1 MSIDLIANLSYI
13 VAAILFIFGL
23 KMLGHPNTAR
33 RGNGFSALGMFIAVV
48 AGLTENAE
56 VSTRYL
62 NCWSDRRSIC
72 AADARRIECDCL
84 DMSLYPTYS
93 GAMGSAISRQVSSS
107 KRPARELNKISK
119 LA

>member
-48 AGLTENAE
+48 AGYYCW
-56 VSTRYL
+56 VYHRYP
-62 NCWSDRRSIC
+62 CSATGCDDSD
-72 AADARRIECDCL
+72 A
-84 DMSLYPTYS
+84 
-93 GAMGSAISRQVSSS
+93 
-107 KRPARELNKISK
+107 
-119 LA
+119 